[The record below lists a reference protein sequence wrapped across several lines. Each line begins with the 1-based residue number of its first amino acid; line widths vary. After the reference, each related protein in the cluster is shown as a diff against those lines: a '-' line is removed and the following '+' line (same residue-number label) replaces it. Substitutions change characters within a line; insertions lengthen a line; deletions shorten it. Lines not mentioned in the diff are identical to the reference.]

1 MSVTFSPL
9 LTRTSLAPA
18 VLPGV
23 SSPPSSRR
31 RNPRAPSSTSPSSV
45 TTAKRSKTSWSV
57 FARMF
62 SMFWTSLSSPRLR
75 LASPRSSTT
84 RCKQDLFR
92 RHGLRLIKS
101 SINRKGDYHR
111 YLAEF
116 ASGNK
121 RKVAATA
128 AHEAYK
134 VGFYTLIDILKKGE
148 LFQLTP
154 IIRTPPM
161 SPRLIS
167 PLPTPSV
174 LVSPSTSPFST
185 TRS

>member
-9 LTRTSLAPA
+9 LTRTSLVPA

-134 VGFYTLIDILKKGE
+134 VCSIILAKK
-148 LFQLTP
+148 TP
-154 IIRTPPM
+154 ANATIRTPPM
-161 SPRLIS
+161 LPRLIS

>member
-9 LTRTSLAPA
+9 LTRMLLVPA

-31 RNPRAPSSTSPSSV
+31 RNPRAPNSTSPSSV
-45 TTAKRSKTSWSV
+45 TTAKRSRTSWSV

-92 RHGLRLIKS
+92 RHGLWLIKS

-134 VGFYTLIDILKKGE
+134 VCSIILEKK
-148 LFQLTP
+148 TP
-154 IIRTPPM
+154 ANPTIRTPPM
-161 SPRLIS
+161 LPRLIS